1 MTRRAEGRRPCTFRV
16 RCDDAEHVFLVG
28 TFSETGRPIVVPL
41 DPAGEREWTKT
52 IPVRPGVYRFR
63 LYVDDGRLL
72 TWLCTS
78 DRPHGL
84 DAVLVVP
91 PATDIRRE
99 GGEAEAESV
108 WESTAARAALEC
120 GAPDDAA
127 RPAVACVSVSVTRPT
142 DRESPVA
149 RRFRVTRIVGG
160 RKRVTETDSPAE
172 YLRCLVDE
180 MAGDFNLT
188 CCVRVTEFPGGWLLV
203 DVRHEGEAN
212 RAASLRF
219 AEFAHELSHVFKTF
233 YETAAESRDGR
244 SHTWRVRHIHDCP
257 WI

>member
-1 MTRRAEGRRPCTFRV
+1 
-16 RCDDAEHVFLVG
+16 
-28 TFSETGRPIVVPL
+28 
-41 DPAGEREWTKT
+41 
-52 IPVRPGVYRFR
+52 VYRFR

-91 PATDIRRE
+91 PATDAGRE

-108 WESTAARAALEC
+108 WESTATRAGLGC
-120 GAPDDAA
+120 GTPDDAV

-142 DRESPVA
+142 DKEAPMA
-149 RRFRVTRIVGG
+149 KRFRLTRIVDG
-160 RKRVTETDSPAE
+160 RKRVTEMDSPAE
-172 YLRCLVDE
+172 YLRCLIDE
-180 MAGDFNLT
+180 MAGDFSLT
-188 CCVRVTEFPGGWLLV
+188 CGVRVTEFPGDWLLV
-203 DVRHEGEAN
+203 EVRHEGEAN

-233 YETAAESRDGR
+233 YRSGAESRDGT
-244 SHTWRVRHIHDCP
+244 SHTWRVRHIRDCP